1 MSSVVSNLSTEVS
14 PASCNRVV
22 QFISRCFTRYN
33 VTQPPSLVSVLNNVL
48 ALFVYKSVVFYKLIL
63 FWPCSRVLGTHY
75 PSSRAMSRNLAQKIC
90 NLCRQTDKRTDRQ
103 KNSTFL
109 FTPAAGEIRAPPNMA
124 W

>member
-90 NLCRQTDKRTDRQ
+90 ICADEQTNEQTDK

-109 FTPAAGEIRAPPNMA
+109 STPAAREIRAPPNLA